1 MARKTRKEWFKKNGV
16 FHLFWQAM
24 KGEWPFDTPLEQ
36 KLFLDAMDEALTE
49 VVQDSMELFS
59 FCLMSSHPH
68 NTGRLKNFEP
78 SSDPDK
84 AERGELD
91 FETEGLSQWMKAGHQ
106 RFATGFNTRHDR
118 RGKLASDRAKTPE
131 IKEGGL
137 LGKMIYGDLNPV
149 VAGMVSR
156 PEQYRCSS
164 YNFYAHGKRSK
175 YTEKLTIPEEYLA
188 LGDTPEQ
195 RRREYRKLVY
205 REMKDLGLLED
216 VPEGPP
222 DPADV
227 ESGPSDGNET
237 VQGASSSSQSGL
249 DGGEVGT
256 PIE

>member
-1 MARKTRKEWFKKNGV
+1 
-16 FHLFWQAM
+16 
-24 KGEWPFDTPLEQ
+24 
-36 KLFLDAMDEALTE
+36 
-49 VVQDSMELFS
+49 MELFS

-106 RFATGFNTRHDR
+106 KFATGFNTRHDR

-205 REMKDLGLLED
+205 REMKDLGLLEE

-222 DPADV
+222 DRAEVDGDHDGDYSV
-227 ESGPSDGNET
+227 TSSRTSLSESGGT
-237 VQGASSSSQSGL
+237 ASGVRPL
-249 DGGEVGT
+249 
-256 PIE
+256 IE